1 MGLVK
6 VKIFKGLFYAV
17 FPRCLISF
25 LFKFLYLFS
34 FYSLMIVF
42 KVILCGFPP
51 IVSFWEFDKAG
62 ALIFGIDLGVFGGK
76 SGWGDFFLWFFL
88 LERGKYLIT

>member
-1 MGLVK
+1 
-6 VKIFKGLFYAV
+6 
-17 FPRCLISF
+17 
-25 LFKFLYLFS
+25 
-34 FYSLMIVF
+34 MIVF

-62 ALIFGIDLGVFGGK
+62 ALIFGIDLGVFGWK

-88 LERGKYLIT
+88 LERGGLSVLYIKSNVSGFLYLFHDFSVDYS

>member
-1 MGLVK
+1 
-6 VKIFKGLFYAV
+6 
-17 FPRCLISF
+17 
-25 LFKFLYLFS
+25 
-34 FYSLMIVF
+34 MIVF

-62 ALIFGIDLGVFGGK
+62 ALIFGIDLGVFGWK

-88 LERGKYLIT
+88 LEREINRQKSKNNQKVKKLTNQPLKF